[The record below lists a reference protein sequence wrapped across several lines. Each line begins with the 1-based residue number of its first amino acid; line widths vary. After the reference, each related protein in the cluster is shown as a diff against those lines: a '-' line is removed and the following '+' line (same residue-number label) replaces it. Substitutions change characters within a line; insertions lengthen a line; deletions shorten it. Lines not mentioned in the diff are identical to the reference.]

1 MENFDVIV
9 VGGGPAGL
17 SAAISAA
24 KAGMK
29 TAVIERGDY
38 PGTKNV
44 MGGVLYTQAT
54 NEVAPDFWKEAPLER
69 PVIEQRYAF
78 LSKDEI
84 FTAGYRDPAWGQA
97 PNYNAHTVLRVKFDR
112 WLADQAIK
120 AGAMIITE
128 TLVEDLLY
136 HGDDVVGVRTG
147 RSEGDL
153 GAKVVIIAEG
163 ANNFLACKAG
173 LAKPLRPENMA
184 VVVKEIIELPPEK
197 IEDRFCLEPHEGA
210 TIELFGDSTAGMMGT
225 SFIYTNKNSISVGV
239 GAMVSAMSEKGWS
252 PNDLLEHLK
261 AKPYVR
267 RLLQDG
273 ETKEYLAHLIPEG
286 GYNTIPKLYRQGVMV
301 VGDTAMFVNGLNRE
315 GSNLAMISG
324 KIAGNVA
331 AEAIKSGDISSQG
344 MSVYETRLRDSF
356 VIKDLYKF
364 RKLMPFIEAN
374 PHLLGEYP
382 EILNQAARMYFTA
395 DGTPKEKVFS
405 NIMDMVFKKRTKSGL
420 AKDMFNAWR
429 ALK

>member
-1 MENFDVIV
+1 MEKFDVIV

-29 TAVIERGDY
+29 TVVIERGDY

-44 MGGVLYTQAT
+44 MGGVLYTAAT
-54 NEVAPDFWKEAPLER
+54 NEVVPEFWKEAPLER

-84 FTAGYRDPAWGQA
+84 FSASYRDPAWGVEGQ
-97 PNYNAHTVLRVKFDR
+97 YNAHTVLRVKFDR
-112 WLADQAIK
+112 WLADQAVK
-120 AGAMIITE
+120 AGVMIITE
-128 TLVEDLLY
+128 TVVEDLLY

-147 RSEGDL
+147 RAEGDL

-163 ANNFLACKAG
+163 ANNFLAVKAG
-173 LAKPLRPENMA
+173 LAKPLRPDSMA
-184 VVVKEIIELPPEK
+184 VVVKEIIELPAEK

-210 TIELFGDSTAGMMGT
+210 TIELFGDSTDGMMGT
-225 SFIYTNKNSISVGV
+225 AFIYTNKNSISIGV
-239 GAMVSAMSEKGWS
+239 GSIIGAMAKKGWS
-252 PNDLLEHLK
+252 PNDLLENLK
-261 AKPYVR
+261 AKPYVK
-267 RLLQDG
+267 RLIQGG
-273 ETKEYLAHLIPEG
+273 EIKEYLAHMIPEG
-286 GYNTIPKLYRQGVMV
+286 GYNGMPKLYRQGVLV

-324 KIAGNVA
+324 KIAGQVA
-331 AEAIKSGDISSQG
+331 AEAIKSGDVSAQG

-356 VIKDLYKF
+356 IIKDLYKF
-364 RKLMPFIEAN
+364 RKLWPFIEDN
-374 PHLLGEYP
+374 PHLLEQYP
-382 EILNQAARMYFTA
+382 EIVNQAARMYFTA
-395 DGTPKEKVFS
+395 DGTPKAQVFK
-405 NIMDMVFKKRTKSGL
+405 NIMDMVFKKRTKSGVV
-420 AKDMFNAWR
+420 KDMYKAWR